1 MNVEVLIPYLLT
13 GTAIGIATF
22 AVRGHI
28 AAALDLL
35 VDDLRG
41 KLKRL
46 RIDLP
51 PDRLRTLTI
60 ALLVADLLCFFA
72 LWWLFRGPW
81 LGGFLGIAVLGLPW
95 YAIRRLAERR
105 RQQIEDQLADAMVS
119 LSSAIR
125 AGLSLAQAL
134 EILAQQSPYPLRYEF
149 RQIVN
154 EYRMGKPLEVCL
166 DEARRRLRSE
176 NFALFAAAMQA
187 SRASGGKLNETVE
200 RIAHSVRELQR
211 LERKILAETA
221 QARSAAFYM
230 AITPFAI
237 LAIYYFVVDQQNT
250 VRLFTTFL
258 GQMMLATAALLNLI
272 AYLWARRILNPEI

>member
-1 MNVEVLIPYLLT
+1 MNWDTLLPCTLT
-13 GTAIGIATF
+13 GIAVGLAAYSSRDHLTAAFDSI
-22 AVRGHI
+22 
-28 AAALDLL
+28 
-35 VDDLRG
+35 VDDLQT

-46 RIDLP
+46 RVTLP
-51 PDRLRTLTI
+51 DSRLR
-60 ALLVADLLCFFA
+60 ALLAALFAGDLALFLT
-72 LWWLFRGPW
+72 LWWLLGGPW
-81 LGGFLGIAVLGLPW
+81 LGALVCSAVLALPW

-119 LSSAIR
+119 LSSSIR

-134 EILAQQSPYPLRYEF
+134 EILAQQCPRPLCYEF

-154 EYRMGKPLEVCL
+154 EYRMGKPLERCL
-166 DEARRRLRSE
+166 DEARHRLRSE

-230 AITPFAI
+230 AMTPLAI
-237 LAIYYFVVDQQNT
+237 LLLYYFVVDQQNT
-250 VRLFTTFL
+250 IRLFTTFL
-258 GQMMLATAALLNLI
+258 GQMMLATALILNI
-272 AYLWARRILNPEI
+272 AAYLWARRILNPEI